1 VSDNIALTGISATGY
16 HGVFPDERRDGQV
29 FIVDLKLFLDLA
41 LAGKSDD
48 LKLTVNY
55 ASVAEAAVA
64 EITGEPLD
72 LIEALAERISERVL
86 EEFSLVNQVEVT
98 VHKPNAPVGVK
109 FTDISVTIVRS
120 R

>member
-41 LAGKSDD
+41 LAGKHDD

-55 ASVAEAAVA
+55 ASVAETAVA

-72 LIEALAERISERVL
+72 LIEALAERISKRVL

-98 VHKPNAPVGVK
+98 VHKPNAPVAVN
-109 FTDISVTIVRS
+109 FTDISATIVRS